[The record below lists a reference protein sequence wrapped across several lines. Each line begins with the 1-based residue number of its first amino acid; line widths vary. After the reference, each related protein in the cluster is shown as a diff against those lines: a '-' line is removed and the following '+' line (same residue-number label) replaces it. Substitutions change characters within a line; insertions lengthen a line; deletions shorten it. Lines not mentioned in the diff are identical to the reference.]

1 MSQGRGSIPERIRRA
16 LYVLSRGRCYAPNC
30 DEPVLVIDRDEVV
43 FVGNVA
49 HIVAASSDGP
59 RGTSRPMNTEA
70 FANLLVLCG
79 RHHAIV
85 DDAQTRGHY
94 PPTELRKWKRAR
106 ESEFDEQTLAELHR
120 IRVSETE
127 LKTMI
132 VQSFK
137 ETTAELTTAI
147 GRLEQAGAIAHGAAE
162 LLRDSASALPEI
174 DDSAQL
180 LMLFADVMPYFDR
193 SAQHLASFINVVP
206 YFDRSASSLAEH
218 AMTLSRFSDSLDR
231 IANQGEVQRLEDVA
245 QRLESAVDQ
254 AAQLRVPAIEPRRPV
269 PVMSVSSSLTPDNER
284 DLLFVAKVAGV
295 ALATGLLVGVA
306 ATGWAWWHHAST
318 AAQDRQACTGP
329 SRPADFTVKRQ
340 VKVKVSGTPTQ
351 SPSPY
356 VCAAWYSDPIPR
368 PAKR

>member
-1 MSQGRGSIPERIRRA
+1 
-16 LYVLSRGRCYAPNC
+16 
-30 DEPVLVIDRDEVV
+30 
-43 FVGNVA
+43 
-49 HIVAASSDGP
+49 
-59 RGTSRPMNTEA
+59 
-70 FANLLVLCG
+70 LCG

-94 PPTELRKWKRAR
+94 PPTELRKWKRSR

-137 ETTAELTTAI
+137 ETTAELTAAI

-174 DDSAQL
+174 DHSAQL
-180 LMLFADVMPYFDR
+180 LMLFADVVPSFDR
-193 SAQHLASFINVVP
+193 SAQHLASFIEVVP
-206 YFDRSASSLAEH
+206 SFDSSASSLAEH
-218 AMTLSRFSDSLDR
+218 AVTLGRFSDSLDR

-245 QRLESAVDQ
+245 ERLESAVDQ
-254 AAQLRVPAIEPRRPV
+254 AARLHGPAIETRRPV
-269 PVMSVSSSLTPDNER
+269 PVMPVSSSAPDDER

-295 ALATGLLVGVA
+295 ALAAGLLVGAA

-329 SRPADFTVKRQ
+329 SRPADFTVQRQ
-340 VKVKVSGTPTQ
+340 VKVKVKVSGTPTQ

-356 VCAAWYSDPIPR
+356 VCATWYPDPIPR